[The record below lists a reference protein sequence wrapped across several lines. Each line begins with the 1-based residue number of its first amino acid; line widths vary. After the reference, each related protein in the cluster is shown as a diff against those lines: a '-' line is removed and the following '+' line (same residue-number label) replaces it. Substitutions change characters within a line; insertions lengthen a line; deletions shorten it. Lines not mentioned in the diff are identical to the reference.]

1 MLQTIRRN
9 QNGADLRLGQMAYYV
24 ESLEVAAELLGGQ
37 YRNREQ

>member
-37 YRNREQ
+37 NRNREQ